1 MKVFTHPTLFKKY
14 LYSENKVNT
23 SSPPIK
29 KKSID
34 RYSVDGFIIYRILFR
49 NKFKDTKK
57 VNKIGEIPNNVYSSL
72 INLKPK

>member
-1 MKVFTHPTLFKKY
+1 MKVFTHLILFKKY
-14 LYSENKVNT
+14 LYSKNKVNT
-23 SSPPIK
+23 SSHPIK

-57 VNKIGEIPNNVYSSL
+57 SKQNWGF
-72 INLKPK
+72 PK